1 MRQRINT
8 IQSINQSFEKKIY
21 LKMKIALGIKDESSK
36 QLADVKHL
44 EQMVSASDDD
54 AQSGIR
60 ISNIDSVTEL
70 QKKKQL

>member
-1 MRQRINT
+1 
-8 IQSINQSFEKKIY
+8 
-21 LKMKIALGIKDESSK
+21 MKIPMGTKDESSK
-36 QLADVKHL
+36 QLAVVKHL